1 MARNKENLNV
11 DGLIK
16 KLWRE
21 QKKQLRMMNGD
32 VMQKYI
38 WQAGYSYAVLQIKS
52 LCVEKAKS

>member
-11 DGLIK
+11 EVLMK

-21 QKKQLRMMNGD
+21 QKKQLHMMSGD
-32 VMQKYI
+32 TMQKYI

-52 LCVEKAKS
+52 LLNKKR

>member
-21 QKKQLRMMNGD
+21 QKKQLHMMSGD
-32 VMQKYI
+32 TMQKYI
-38 WQAGYSYAVLQIKS
+38 WQAGDSYAVLQIKS
-52 LCVEKAKS
+52 LLNKKR